1 MKSTTHGKTRS
12 WPSGM
17 TAPPSPTPA
26 EQADD
31 TGLTSAAANS
41 ARPPKPLPPGA
52 IRDLRNPDAAD
63 EDND

>member
-1 MKSTTHGKTRS
+1 
-12 WPSGM
+12 M

-52 IRDLRNPDAAD
+52 IRDLRNSDAAG